1 MISQAVEYSL
11 RAMVILTQ
19 NGNAP
24 VTVKAMAERGLIPHA
39 YLSKLLQGLT
49 RAGLVTSQR
58 GIGGGYVLTRSPAE
72 ITLADVVN
80 SVEPLQRILKCPLG
94 IRGHIALCPLHR
106 KLDQALATVEQA
118 FRETTLNDLCQES
131 SGSIPLC
138 SSQTIVSLDLGSCK
152 ATR

>member
-11 RAMVILTQ
+11 RAMAILTQ
-19 NGNAP
+19 GAGEP
-24 VTVKAMAERGLIPHA
+24 ITVQAIAERGQIPAA

-94 IRGHIALCPLHR
+94 ISGHIALCPLHR

-131 SGSIPLC
+131 GGSIPLC

-152 ATR
+152 TTR